1 MKKTFLSSIHER
13 RSVYSITNTSPIPKN
28 KIAALIEMLLEDVP
42 SAFNCQSARIVVLFE
57 QAHKN
62 FWDIVMRTL
71 RERVPAE
78 KFAPTEAKINSFA
91 AGYGTIL
98 YFDDEGITETFASN
112 FPAYAA
118 NFKTWADQANGMLQF
133 AIWTALEEEGLGANL
148 QHYNPIIDAEVKEV
162 FNIPDQYRLI
172 AQMPFGAKAAE
183 PDEKEVISGSDR
195 MRILE

>member
-28 KIAALIEMLLEDVP
+28 KIVALIEMLLEDVP
-42 SAFNCQSARIVVLFE
+42 SAFNCQSARVVVLFE

-98 YFDDEGITETFASN
+98 YFDVKALQKLL
-112 FPAYAA
+112 PAI
-118 NFKTWADQANGMLQF
+118 FLLMRQILKLGQIRL
-133 AIWTALEEEGLGANL
+133 TACCSLL
-148 QHYNPIIDAEVKEV
+148 
-162 FNIPDQYRLI
+162 
-172 AQMPFGAKAAE
+172 
-183 PDEKEVISGSDR
+183 SGQ
-195 MRILE
+195 L

>member
-28 KIAALIEMLLEDVP
+28 KIVALIEMLLEDVP
-42 SAFNCQSARIVVLFE
+42 SAFNCQSARVVVLFE

-78 KFAPTEAKINSFA
+78 KFAPTEAKI
-91 AGYGTIL
+91 TIL

-112 FPAYAA
+112 FPTYAA

-148 QHYNPIIDAEVKEV
+148 QHYNPIIDVEVKEV

-172 AQMPFGAKAAE
+172 AQMPFGAKTAE
-183 PDEKEVISGSDR
+183 SDEKEVISGSDR